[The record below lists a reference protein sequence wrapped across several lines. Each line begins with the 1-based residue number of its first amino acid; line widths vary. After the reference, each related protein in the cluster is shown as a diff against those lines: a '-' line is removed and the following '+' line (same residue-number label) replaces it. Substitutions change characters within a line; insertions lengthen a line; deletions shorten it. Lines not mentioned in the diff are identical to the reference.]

1 MLSKK
6 EQITLF
12 ENYIKYIFDDRVPY
26 IQIVSNSTID
36 KGILLKPDNS
46 QMKSFDLFVV
56 RYGLMITTVSFHIYI
71 SKNFKRM
78 ALVFYKFG
86 NPNIVYKQ
94 FKYCM
99 IVNTD
104 NIIQDI
110 TKFYDTELEEEL
122 RKYFENFPNDN
133 FFNPKEDSHEI
144 YFINNFP
151 FGVIANNF
159 NTYISKQFKCFIR
172 DTTRTYDQ
180 NTDEFK
186 NITKESILT
195 SKVYMSYKTDCNF
208 ILTIFDNK
216 IYIIPKQ
223 DFIECRENPFITY
236 KILSL

>member
-12 ENYIKYIFDDRVPY
+12 ENYIKNIFKDQASY

-46 QMKSFDLFVV
+46 QMKTFDLFVV

-71 SKNFKRM
+71 SKDFKRM

-86 NPNIVYKQ
+86 NPNITYKK

-110 TKFYDTELEEEL
+110 TKFYDTELEKEL
-122 RKYFENFPNDN
+122 RDYFENFPNNN
-133 FFNPKEDSHEI
+133 FFNPKKDSQEI

-151 FGVIANNF
+151 FGIIANNF
-159 NTYISKQFKCFIR
+159 DTYISKHFKYFIKN
-172 DTTRTYDQ
+172 TTRVYNE
-180 NTDEFK
+180 NTDK
-186 NITKESILT
+186 LDNVTKEAIVT
-195 SKVYMSYKTDCNF
+195 SRVFMSYKTDCNF
-208 ILTIFDNK
+208 VLVPFDNR
-216 IYIIPKQ
+216 IYIVPKQ
-223 DFIECRENPFITY
+223 DFMECKKNSSITY